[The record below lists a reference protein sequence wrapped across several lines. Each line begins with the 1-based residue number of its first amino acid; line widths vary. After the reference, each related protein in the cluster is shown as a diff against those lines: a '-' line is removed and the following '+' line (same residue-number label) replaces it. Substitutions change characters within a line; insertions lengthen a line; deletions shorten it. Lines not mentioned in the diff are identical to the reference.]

1 VQIVDLI
8 RSDLLSCCT
17 PSTVAVPKLIALESY
32 GVHNLVTTVRGKL
45 APNVGTVEAVKRCFP
60 PGEWRVDRHN
70 DDDAIRPRDLLGK
83 SHCGAA

>member
-1 VQIVDLI
+1 MQIVDLI

-60 PGEWRVDRHN
+60 PGESSGTT
-70 DDDAIRPRDLLGK
+70 RPRGLRRK
-83 SHCGAA
+83 SRCGAA